1 MSLLTDARRERAS
14 KQIIPESRARC
25 GNNPRFIN
33 AADYLMLYQAFKSPY
48 L

>member
-1 MSLLTDARRERAS
+1 MSLLTDARCERAS
-14 KQIIPESRARC
+14 KQLIQENRARC

>member
-1 MSLLTDARRERAS
+1 MSLLTDAGRERAS
-14 KQIIPESRARC
+14 KQVIPENRAWY
-25 GNNPRFIN
+25 GTNPWIIN